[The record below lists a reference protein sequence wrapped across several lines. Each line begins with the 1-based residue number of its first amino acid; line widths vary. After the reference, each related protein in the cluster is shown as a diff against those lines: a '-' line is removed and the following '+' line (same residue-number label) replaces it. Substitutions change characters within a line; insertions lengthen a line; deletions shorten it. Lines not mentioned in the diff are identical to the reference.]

1 MNRASMVPYPGG
13 PMSTFPDSVEI
24 CEVGPRDGLQT
35 EDPLPVDVA
44 QDLIGRALPG
54 QRSGPRLP
62 PQAVGSA

>member
-1 MNRASMVPYPGG
+1 
-13 PMSTFPDSVEI
+13 MSTFPDSVEI